1 MLSKSAELV
10 EKVATANRIL
20 AKSGLA
26 DKIRITHGHASAR
39 IPGTDY
45 IIIKGRGYERD
56 VLSEMRPEDM
66 VIANLEN
73 EVVEAPPGITPPREV
88 HLHTAIYRRRSDVAS
103 VVHVHP
109 EYATLMSVL
118 NVPLTALH
126 HDGVMAVVEGVDVY
140 QDMAVIN
147 TEALGTDMAGMMGR
161 KNTLLLRGHG
171 AVSAGVS
178 IEDAL
183 AMMLGLED
191 QARRNYM
198 ALAALGPDHPTLPRE
213 QVLRYAA
220 TRAHGTTPE
229 AAIAIWQY
237 YEGLVKL

>member
-1 MLSKSAELV
+1 MLSKSTEIV

-26 DKIRITHGHASAR
+26 DKIRISHGHASAR

-45 IIIKGRGYERD
+45 IVIKGRGYKRD

-88 HLHTAIYRRRSDVAS
+88 HLHTAIYRRRSEVAS

-109 EYATLMSVL
+109 EYSTLMSVL
-118 NVPLTALH
+118 NVPLTTLH
-126 HDGVMAVVEGVDVY
+126 HDGVMAIVEGVDVY

-147 TEALGTDMAGMMGR
+147 TEALGAEMARMMGA

-171 AVSAGVS
+171 AVSTGVS

-191 QARRNYM
+191 QARRNYL
-198 ALAALGPDHPTLPRE
+198 ALAALGPEHPILPRE

-229 AAIAIWQY
+229 AATAIWQY
-237 YEGLVKL
+237 YEDLVKL